1 MIRVILLSICL
12 TAPTFSLAE
21 NITVYKCVIKGVP
34 TFSQLPC
41 ALNAQ
46 AITLR
51 NVNVT
56 KAYSNTPTNS
66 KITDTSVDDYL
77 KTQQINRDIKRYQLA
92 IKQYQQQDTEKK
104 QQIDYMTQDK
114 ANRLGASSIANAIA
128 TKTSALKQSYDAL
141 IGQAQQQIE
150 ALNQQKEQ
158 LSQQP

>member
-41 ALNAQ
+41 ALDAQ
-46 AITLR
+46 AITLK
-51 NVNVT
+51 NINVT
-56 KAYSNTPTNS
+56 TAYSNTTASS

-92 IKQYQQQDTEKK
+92 INNISSNTQKK
-104 QQIDYMTQDK
+104 NSK
-114 ANRLGASSIANAIA
+114 
-128 TKTSALKQSYDAL
+128 L
-141 IGQAQQQIE
+141 IT
-150 ALNQQKEQ
+150 
-158 LSQQP
+158 